1 MTDKLHYETFM
12 NNQLEIAI
20 LVPCH
25 NEAIAI
31 ADVIRDFKCAL
42 PNSKIYVYDNNST
55 DNTSEV
61 AQLNGAIVRKETN
74 KGKGNVVRRMF
85 ADVDADIYVMV
96 DGDNTY
102 EAKKAPELIQKLMD
116 DHLDMVVGSR
126 VETQTDDKYATYR
139 LGHRFGNSLFS
150 TIIARLF
157 GKQFKDVFSGYRVFS
172 RRFVKSFPAASRGFD
187 IETELT
193 IHSLELR
200 LPTAEIKTHYGARPE
215 GSTSKLNSY
224 RDGFKILMRILLLLK
239 EVRPLLFFG
248 SIFVILAFISCAL
261 FSPVFIDYLKTGL
274 VQRFPTAILST
285 GIMLLAFM
293 SLTCG
298 IILDN
303 VCRSRREMKR
313 FFYLNVK

>member
-1 MTDKLHYETFM
+1 MNESLKL
-12 NNQLEIAI
+12 AI
-20 LVPCH
+20 LIPCY
-25 NEAIAI
+25 NEALAI
-31 ADVIRDFKCAL
+31 ANVIREFKQAL
-42 PNSKIYVYDNNST
+42 PHSTIYVYDNHSS
-55 DNTSEV
+55 DNTSEI
-61 AQLNGAIVRKETN
+61 AKAHGAIVRFEKN

-85 ADVDADIYVMV
+85 ADIDADIYVMV

-102 EAKKAPELIQKLMD
+102 EAKKAPELIAKLVD

-126 VETQTDDKYATYR
+126 TETPIDDKYATYR

-150 TIIARLF
+150 NMIARLF

-172 RRFVKSFPAASRGFD
+172 RRFVKSFPASSRGFD

-200 LPTAEIKTHYGARPE
+200 LPTAEIETHYGARPA

-248 SIFVILAFISCAL
+248 SIFVILAVISCVL
-261 FSPVFIDYLKTGL
+261 FAPVFIDYLNTDL

-303 VCRSRREMKR
+303 VCRARREMKR

>member
-1 MTDKLHYETFM
+1 M
-12 NNQLEIAI
+12 NNPLAIAI

-31 ADVIRDFKCAL
+31 ADVIRDFKSAL

-55 DNTSEV
+55 DNTAEV
-61 AQLNGAIVRKETN
+61 AQSNGAIVRKETH

-102 EAKKAPELIQKLMD
+102 EAQKAPILIERLIV

-126 VETQTDDKYATYR
+126 VETQVDDKYATYR

-172 RRFVKSFPAASRGFD
+172 RRFVKSFPATSRGFD

-200 LPTAEIKTHYGARPE
+200 LPTAEIETHYGARPE

-224 RDGFKILMRILLLLK
+224 KDGFKILMRIMLLLK

-248 SIFVILAFISCAL
+248 GIFIILAIISCVL
-261 FSPVFIDYLKTGL
+261 FAPVFVDYLQTGL

-303 VCRSRREMKR
+303 VCRARREMKR
-313 FFYLNVK
+313 FFYLHVK